1 MTLIVRE
8 NFVGSMERV
17 LALPIGLTKT
27 LPLYSLTTKIAS
39 PTTFVTS
46 RGPNAGE
53 VFGEIG
59 IARSPSL
66 SFARLKFAAELDEQQ
81 LSS

>member
-17 LALPIGLTKT
+17 LALPTGPTKT
-27 LPLYSLTTKIAS
+27 LPLHSLMTKIAS

-46 RGPNAGE
+46 RGPNAG
-53 VFGEIG
+53 VAFGEIG
-59 IARSPSL
+59 IAQSQSL